1 MPPVRVLTPHYANGI
16 LTLKVTPTP
25 RPETPHGLAPP
36 SLDSNNQYKRCLLQL
51 RAKGD
56 RSLEKYIFLSSLKQF
71 DEDMFYAIAMA
82 NMVEICPLIYTP
94 TVGEACLEFSHIYR
108 KPEGM
113 YVSIEDKGNIKNVLK
128 NWPKKDETRITVV
141 TDGSRILGL
150 GDLGVNG
157 MPISIG
163 KLSLYIAGAGLR
175 PTSTLPI
182 CLDLGTN
189 NPKNLEDPLYL
200 GLRQKRVGDEEM
212 DAFMDEFMEAMAEVF
227 PRILIQ
233 FEDFSTEHAFHY
245 LERYRNTAKVPVF
258 NDDIQG
264 TGAVVLSGFVNA
276 AKISS
281 EASGRELTDHKVLF
295 LGAGSAGVGVAKQ
308 VMSFFTLQGMSEEDA
323 KDRIYFIDSQ
333 GLITADRPKL
343 QQHKIYFARRDY
355 QGPPLKNLLEI
366 VNYVKPTAIFGL
378 STTKGAFT
386 RDVIERM
393 AELNPRPIIFPLSNP
408 VSLSECEFKD
418 AVEWTDGKVIF
429 ASGSPFLSYTYK
441 DKEYYPG
448 QGNNMYVFPGIGYG
462 AVLSKCKHVT
472 SSMIENASLAL
483 AESLTQEERDMGL
496 IYPNLTRVREVS
508 LQIAARVI
516 HVAQEEGVDTNIPL
530 RSMDDDHLLEY
541 CRRKSW
547 VPTVQGA

>member
-1 MPPVRVLTPHYANGI
+1 
-16 LTLKVTPTP
+16 
-25 RPETPHGLAPP
+25 
-36 SLDSNNQYKRCLLQL
+36 
-51 RAKGD
+51 
-56 RSLEKYIFLSSLKQF
+56 
-71 DEDMFYAIAMA
+71 MA